1 MDSFDVYKIYLAL
14 KLHFTNKNY
23 DVVKYNGKVK
33 ASEKSFLK
41 RNDGIFFKKLAKK
54 YSREEIVDYFIA
66 TFIVS
71 GSTIHLSNEAD
82 RRYEEWK
89 TRKSKR
95 EYLFE
100 RDIAKIILEMEK
112 REVSNPF
119 VEKNLQHPLTFQLYY
134 ANMINIETMVI
145 TDKIFNFVDID
156 TSDVFLSQS
165 SLTIKKYRPFVKV
178 TDNMLS
184 VAKDLEG
191 CINRSVLDGQQEK
204 VSISV

>member
-33 ASEKSFLK
+33 ASRNSFLK
-41 RNDGIFFKKLAKK
+41 RNDGIFFKKLSKK
-54 YSREEIVDYFIA
+54 YTKDEIVDYFLA

-89 TRKSKR
+89 ARKSKR

-100 RDIAKIILEMEK
+100 RDISKIILEMEK
-112 REVSNPF
+112 REINNPF
-119 VEKNLQHPLTFQLYY
+119 IEKNLEHPLTFQLYY
-134 ANMINIETMVI
+134 ANMVNIETMVI
-145 TDKIFNFVDID
+145 VDKIFNFVDID
-156 TSDVFLSQS
+156 TNDVFLSQS

-178 TDNMLS
+178 TDNMMT
-184 VAKDLEG
+184 VAKTLEG
-191 CINRSVLDGQQEK
+191 CINRSMLDGQQEE
-204 VSISV
+204 VSTSV

>member
-33 ASEKSFLK
+33 ASRNSFLK
-41 RNDGIFFKKLAKK
+41 RNDGIFFKKLSKK
-54 YSREEIVDYFIA
+54 YTKDEIVDYFLA

-89 TRKSKR
+89 ARKSKR

-100 RDIAKIILEMEK
+100 RDISKIILEMEK
-112 REVSNPF
+112 REINNPF
-119 VEKNLQHPLTFQLYY
+119 IEKNLEHPLTFQLYY

-145 TDKIFNFVDID
+145 VDKIFNFVDID
-156 TSDVFLSQS
+156 TNDVFLSQS

-178 TDNMLS
+178 TDNMMT
-184 VAKDLEG
+184 VAKTLEG
-191 CINRSVLDGQQEK
+191 CINRSILDGQQEE
-204 VSISV
+204 VSTSV

>member
-14 KLHFTNKNY
+14 KLHFTSKNY

-33 ASEKSFLK
+33 ASRNSFLK
-41 RNDGIFFKKLAKK
+41 RNDGIFFKKLSKK
-54 YSREEIVDYFIA
+54 YTKDEIVDYFLA

-89 TRKSKR
+89 ARKSKR

-100 RDIAKIILEMEK
+100 RDISKIILEMEK
-112 REVSNPF
+112 REINNPF
-119 VEKNLQHPLTFQLYY
+119 IEKNLEHPLTFQLYY

-145 TDKIFNFVDID
+145 VDKIFNFVDID
-156 TSDVFLSQS
+156 TNDVFLSQS

-178 TDNMLS
+178 TDNMMT
-184 VAKDLEG
+184 VAKTLEG
-191 CINRSVLDGQQEK
+191 CINRSMLDGQQEE

>member
-33 ASEKSFLK
+33 ASRNSFLK
-41 RNDGIFFKKLAKK
+41 RNDGIFFKKLSKK
-54 YSREEIVDYFIA
+54 YTKDEIVDYFLA

-89 TRKSKR
+89 ARKSKR

-100 RDIAKIILEMEK
+100 RDISKIILEMEK
-112 REVSNPF
+112 REINNPF
-119 VEKNLQHPLTFQLYY
+119 IEKNLEHPLTFQLYY
-134 ANMINIETMVI
+134 ANMVNIETMVI
-145 TDKIFNFVDID
+145 VDKIFNFVDID
-156 TSDVFLSQS
+156 TNDVFLSQS

-178 TDNMLS
+178 TDNMMT
-184 VAKDLEG
+184 VAKTLEG
-191 CINRSVLDGQQEK
+191 CINRSILDGQQEE
-204 VSISV
+204 VSTSV